1 MDPVDLDLLVLWV
14 HVEITDNQEI
24 QDLLDSVGYQADLVG
39 LVDPGKLVF
48 ADLTEILD
56 LMVHLDALVDE
67 VFLDQTEV
75 LVIPVLLDL

>member
-1 MDPVDLDLLVLWV
+1 MDLDLLVLWV
-14 HVEITDNQEI
+14 HVEITDSQEI
-24 QDLLDSVGYQADLVG
+24 QDLLDRVGYQADLVG
-39 LVDPGKLVF
+39 LVDLGRLVF
-48 ADLTEILD
+48 VDLTEILD